1 MRWCNM
7 ARGRFISNNLGES
20 DKFAQLD
27 DHGQRMLYMM
37 LVTHADAEGRLKA
50 DTRWIR
56 GKVLTYID
64 YSDEEIETAV
74 ARMHELG
81 LIVAYSVD
89 GKQYMEIVKFH
100 EHNKIRRGSDKK
112 PSHESHS
119 VIPPLQSPEA
129 VLAEP
134 LRSGDVTARLEV
146 EVKDKVEDKDKEQ
159 ETTSSSGDDPIE
171 VIVDDDPLDYQAIVD
186 AYNENCGRLPKI
198 MKLNSTRKSRLR
210 TLVRDLGSLDEA
222 IAVVSIAAREV
233 GQNEFWIKKEY
244 NLDNLL
250 NGQKLIGKAEIA
262 MQRGSF
268 DHNQSEIDRML
279 EALGGTDA

>member
-1 MRWCNM
+1 M
-7 ARGRFISNNLGES
+7 ARGRFISNTLGGS
-20 DKFAQLD
+20 KKFSRLKNDTHRLA
-27 DHGQRMLYMM
+27 YVM
-37 LVTHADAEGRLKA
+37 LVTHADVAGRVDAYPPLL
-50 DTRWIR
+50 R
-56 GKVLTYID
+56 GYAYTLMPWTDDQIQAALED
-64 YSDEEIETAV
+64 
-74 ARMHELG
+74 MHRVG
-81 LIVAYSVD
+81 LITLYTVD
-89 GKQYMEIVKFH
+89 NEQYAEILDFDK
-100 EHNKIRRGSDKK
+100 HNKVRADREK
-112 PSHESHS
+112 PSDIPCPPESS
-119 VIPPLQSPEA
+119 SISRENAGSTPQQV
-129 VLAEP
+129 
-134 LRSGDVTARLEV
+134 EV
-146 EVKDKVEDKDKEQ
+146 EVQVQVQDKVQVQ

-210 TLVRDLGSLDEA
+210 TLVRDLGSVEEA

-268 DHNQSEIDRML
+268 DHHQAEIDRML
-279 EALGGTDA
+279 GALGGNDA